1 MSGDIRGLIGGGAAE
16 AGGGG
21 GFFRGVRGWF
31 EEEDAGGGGMMFSG
45 ENGGGEGWRRWRVV
59 CGGREGEDN
68 AVHYH
73 QLHWESSTLCWEF
86 IMLKCSL
93 ALQGQFW

>member
-1 MSGDIRGLIGGGAAE
+1 
-16 AGGGG
+16 
-21 GFFRGVRGWF
+21 
-31 EEEDAGGGGMMFSG
+31 MFSG

-73 QLHWESSTLCWEF
+73 QLH
-86 IMLKCSL
+86 
-93 ALQGQFW
+93 